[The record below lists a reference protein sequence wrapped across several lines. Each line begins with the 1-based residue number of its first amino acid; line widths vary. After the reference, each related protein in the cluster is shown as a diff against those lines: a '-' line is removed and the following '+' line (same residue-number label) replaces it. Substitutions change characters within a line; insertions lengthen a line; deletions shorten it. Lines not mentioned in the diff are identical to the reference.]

1 MGSYTIERFGSV
13 HPRVQLNCGLG
24 NTIPGHELEWISVN
38 GLLVAS
44 RPIKFNIS
52 WDRLNK
58 EGLVYG
64 KEIVIDGKPYICRL
78 VKNYPGA
85 NGDWEWHDILSMTS
99 SDDDLWHWKRCWSWS
114 QDMGKEP
121 MTDGYCGVFGY
132 SCAFGEGWMAPSTK
146 SKQIGWRP
154 LLEPISA
161 RPNDIQAMFGSMI
174 TVTHNGSVVI
184 GMLAGISDY
193 DLVLRQARFRRMGL
207 DSDDFAKI
215 IKDGTIV
222 VNRALVDYISQVQN
236 SEN

>member
-13 HPRVQLNCGLG
+13 HPRVQPNCGLG
-24 NTIPGHELEWISVN
+24 NTISGHELEWISVN

-114 QDMGKEP
+114 QDRGKDP
-121 MTDGYCGVFGY
+121 STDDHCGMFGY
-132 SCAFGEGWMAPSTK
+132 SCAHGRRLDIAIY
-146 SKQIGWRP
+146 QITADWLAASP
-154 LLEPISA
+154 
-161 RPNDIQAMFGSMI
+161 GSP
-174 TVTHNGSVVI
+174 
-184 GMLAGISDY
+184 
-193 DLVLRQARFRRMGL
+193 
-207 DSDDFAKI
+207 
-215 IKDGTIV
+215 
-222 VNRALVDYISQVQN
+222 
-236 SEN
+236 